1 MSWQLRNALTSLII
15 LGASS
20 RSTEVTLPPPPDT
33 GVQPSHASSATRLCR
48 WYCNEGLRSL
58 TNGVESIQLGVGG
71 GEGSEHLEPIIIL
84 LFILNFHTCYHGQQQ
99 TVTQV
104 KMVMIL
110 TFIRKIKKKIF
121 SMPFSL
127 FPPKTSGGNECVPHA
142 GPVTGESV
150 AKALPSRGL
159 TQITLSCTS

>member
-20 RSTEVTLPPPPDT
+20 RSTELTLPPPPDT

-48 WYCNEGLRSL
+48 YCNGGLGPL
-58 TNGVESIQLGVGG
+58 TNGVESVQLGVGG
-71 GEGSEHLEPIIIL
+71 GEGSEHLEPVIIL
-84 LFILNFHTCYHGQQQ
+84 LFLLLLHFHTGYHGQQQ
-99 TVTQV
+99 TVCNQGENGRA
-104 KMVMIL
+104 
-110 TFIRKIKKKIF
+110 FNCYQNKKNF

-127 FPPKTSGGNECVPHA
+127 FPPKTEGGDVCVSHA
-142 GPVTGESV
+142 VTGESV
-150 AKALPSRGL
+150 ARALPSCRL

>member
-1 MSWQLRNALTSLII
+1 M
-15 LGASS
+15 
-20 RSTEVTLPPPPDT
+20 
-33 GVQPSHASSATRLCR
+33 
-48 WYCNEGLRSL
+48 
-58 TNGVESIQLGVGG
+58 ESVQLGVGG

-127 FPPKTSGGNECVPHA
+127 FPPKTSGGNVCVPHA

-159 TQITLSCTS
+159 TQINYPAHPDPVSGKHVCIHHHHHHNHLR